1 LNNNNIITYTIES
14 NSGTNTTGINFM
26 FNAAVSGLT
35 ANDITITNGDG
46 SATKGTL
53 TGSGKLWQLKVT
65 VTKTGNISVKIT
77 KSGIESGS
85 KTLLV
90 FTGLG
95 GGSGDGSFN
104 VGSEAEWKAARNTI
118 ITNGDSNQSYTINVT
133 GDFSAAGVPYTNTF
147 GKVTGITVT
156 ITGNNTITVS
166 GKGSLVNI
174 TSGQTVNLKG
184 VHLKGN
190 PDNQHSLVSIYDA
203 GTFNMESGSISNNTS
218 IMGGGVSGAG
228 TSTFNMTGGSI
239 SGNTAQYGGGVVL
252 SASATFKM
260 TGGSISGNTAT
271 KVGGGASLGGTSTFD
286 LKDLNMLKNN
296 TAGEGYGNELSVLV
310 NATFKINGKAP
321 DPSFWDRVN
330 YNKYTQ

>member
-77 KSGIESGS
+77 KSGIESGT
-85 KTLLV
+85 KTLKV

-95 GGSGDGSFN
+95 GGSGDSSFN
-104 VGSEAEWKAARNTI
+104 VGSYNEWKAACSTI
-118 ITNGDSNQSYTINVT
+118 AYADSNQSYTINVT
-133 GDFSAAGVPYTNTF
+133 GDFDVPGSPYTSTF

-156 ITGNNTITVS
+156 ITGNHTITVS
-166 GKGSLVNI
+166 DIGSLIVTN
-174 TSGQTVNLKG
+174 SGQTVNLKDVRLEG
-184 VHLKGN
+184 
-190 PDNQHSLVSIYDA
+190 HSANKHCLVRVG

-218 IMGGGVSGAG
+218 IQGGAVIVANSA
-228 TSTFNMTGGSI
+228 TFNMKGGSI
-239 SGNTAQYGGGVVL
+239 TGNTAEYGGGVDL
-252 SASATFKM
+252 FNSATFTM
-260 TGGSISGNTAT
+260 TGGTISGNTAT
-271 KVGGGASLGGTSTFD
+271 KVGGGVYVGSSATFD
-286 LKDLNMLKNN
+286 LKDLNMVKSN
-296 TAGEGYGNELSVLV
+296 TAQEKSSQANEICVAETGTL
-310 NATFKINGKAP
+310 KINGSVAP
-321 DPSFWDRVN
+321 NSLYDGTN
-330 YNKYTQ
+330 YHKYK